1 MTLVCLTLGIVC
13 YYSFLTLVMGFV
25 WDALIILL
33 YGIMVTVATLFVT
46 FLKQKLL
53 LKLIL
58 LLVLYCLILPIP
70 FNTMPNFQKTVRI
83 DSCIDNG
90 GVWDSM
96 RNYCRM
102 NDTK

>member
-25 WDALIILL
+25 WDALI
-33 YGIMVTVATLFVT
+33 
-46 FLKQKLL
+46 
-53 LKLIL
+53 IL